1 MMINSCAQT
10 ERDAL
15 MVFADWDKASTVRSQ
30 PYAYDLSGWT
40 REGEL
45 HKDWF
50 VRTALPWL
58 ADEAVHSR
66 GEEVRQALLARYLVM
81 FLDYTT
87 ELETRIVNRSI
98 LSIAH
103 DRVGF
108 GLSPAL
114 KLTGLKLYADEAY
127 HAVISAAVANQVS
140 TVYRIENR
148 EIASERVQ
156 NIRALART
164 VDPVH
169 TELAWFIIGFVSETV
184 ITKEFLKISKATIYQ
199 PVYLML
205 RDHLEDELKH
215 SLYFSNLFSI
225 VWQRASTAQQTF
237 ISTFI
242 IHAIYEF
249 FRLHTSW
256 LYETLRCVGIDDT
269 SARIIHER
277 QQGALPHRVRAKAG
291 CTATIT
297 AMKRSGFFKDTQ
309 NVERFVD
316 AGLLSLN
323 DS

>member
-1 MMINSCAQT
+1 MIIDKCAQT

-15 MVFADWDKASTVRSQ
+15 MVFGDWDEASTVRTQ

-40 REGEL
+40 REGEQ

-50 VRTALPWL
+50 VSTALPWL
-58 ADEAVHSR
+58 ADDAVHSR
-66 GEEVRQALLARYLVM
+66 GEDVRQELLARYLVM

-98 LSIAH
+98 VTIAH
-103 DRVGF
+103 DRVDF
-108 GLSPAL
+108 GLSAPL

-127 HAVISAAVANQVS
+127 HAVMSAAVANQVS
-140 TVYRIENR
+140 AIYGINNR
-148 EIASERVQ
+148 EITSERVQ
-156 NIRALART
+156 NIRALADA

-169 TELAWFIIGFVSETV
+169 AELAWFVIGFVSETV
-184 ITKEFLKISKATIYQ
+184 ITKEFLKISKATIYT

-205 RDHLEDELKH
+205 RDHREDELKH

-225 VWQRASTAQQTF
+225 IWQRASKAQQTF

-249 FRLHTSW
+249 FRLHKTW
-256 LYETLRCVGIDDT
+256 LYESLRCVGIDDS
-269 SARIIHER
+269 SAEIIHER
-277 QQGALPHRVRAKAG
+277 QQGVFPHRARAKAG

-297 AMKRSGFFKDTQ
+297 AMKRSGFFKDPL
-309 NVERFVD
+309 NVERFVE
-316 AGLLSLN
+316 AGLL
-323 DS
+323 